1 MKIRKTFIIISV
13 LFLLLPITVNASDNG
28 LSGVD
33 ISSLEDFSKKLQQN
47 TDYIPKISFSRI
59 IDTYKQ
65 TGSIGITLKDFA
77 KSIGD
82 FLMKEVI
89 LNSRLMVELLFIAIL
104 CAVLQNVQNAFSED
118 SVSKIGYY
126 ACYLLMVIIIV
137 KSFVNAVEIGRQTI
151 NMMIEFT
158 NMLIPPLIILLA
170 SVGGFTSAA
179 TLDPIV
185 MIAIKIISDV
195 IRDFILPMA
204 VLTLVVNIVDNLS
217 DSIKI
222 TKLGGLIKQVST
234 WALGFIMTVFIGI
247 ITVRSTASTALDQL
261 TLKTTKFAVDNFVPV
276 VGKCMSDAIS
286 TVASYS
292 LVLKNAIGIA
302 GLLIMICIC
311 LFPLIKIMLIS
322 LIYKLV
328 GAVMEPVVDKRIVEC
343 LTSAGNVLTIVFA
356 SVLSV
361 SVMFFIMITIIMST
375 GKLLVMVG

>member
-1 MKIRKTFIIISV
+1 
-13 LFLLLPITVNASDNG
+13 
-28 LSGVD
+28 
-33 ISSLEDFSKKLQQN
+33 
-47 TDYIPKISFSRI
+47 
-59 IDTYKQ
+59 
-65 TGSIGITLKDFA
+65 
-77 KSIGD
+77 
-82 FLMKEVI
+82 
-89 LNSRLMVELLFIAIL
+89 
-104 CAVLQNVQNAFSED
+104 
-118 SVSKIGYY
+118 
-126 ACYLLMVIIIV
+126 
-137 KSFVNAVEIGRQTI
+137 
-151 NMMIEFT
+151 
-158 NMLIPPLIILLA
+158 
-170 SVGGFTSAA
+170 
-179 TLDPIV
+179 
-185 MIAIKIISDV
+185 
-195 IRDFILPMA
+195 
-204 VLTLVVNIVDNLS
+204 
-217 DSIKI
+217 
-222 TKLGGLIKQVST
+222 VST

-261 TLKTTKFAVDNFVPV
+261 TLKTTKFAVDNFIPV